1 MLDATSA
8 RAYDGT
14 VYTGKKLWN
23 HPLKFDCRVT
33 GLSVLLPGTTTG
45 LRDYGVSGFGGVWRG
60 FVADCPAF
68 SESTLA
74 GMMMLFSVQ
83 NPIYHFKRHGR
94 QSR

>member
-1 MLDATSA
+1 MDISGQDGTVLDATSA

-45 LRDYGVSGFGGVWRG
+45 LRDYGVSGFGGVLWLTVPH
-60 FVADCPAF
+60 F
-68 SESTLA
+68 
-74 GMMMLFSVQ
+74 Q
-83 NPIYHFKRHGR
+83 NPH
-94 QSR
+94 